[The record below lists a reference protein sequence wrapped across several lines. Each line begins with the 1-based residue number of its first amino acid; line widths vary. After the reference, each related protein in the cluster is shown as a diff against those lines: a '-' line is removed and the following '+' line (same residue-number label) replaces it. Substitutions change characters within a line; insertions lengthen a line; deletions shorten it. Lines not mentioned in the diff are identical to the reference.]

1 MLRMLMTSDLSD
13 RSGLA
18 LDRAR
23 SLAAALGMDLEI
35 LHVVDDTLPS
45 HVAQEAAQSA
55 HEVLTREASGA
66 GRVEVAFG
74 HPWRRVVERIA
85 HGRFDLVVMGAHR
98 DRGIV
103 DLFRSSVLHRCV
115 QMSETPVLVVSN
127 RPVADY
133 GKVMVGASFARR
145 DVETALLASKLAGGA
160 PVRIV
165 HAYRVPFGGLGHR
178 MDETGDITK
187 RDRDEIEA
195 PMLFQLEEMRRWL
208 EAESVEADCALL
220 EGRTT
225 SALIA
230 AVAQEGIDLL
240 AIGRHGAEGHAPM
253 TMGRVASELLSYL
266 PCDLLVHPGRFPRE
280 D

>member
-1 MLRMLMTSDLSD
+1 M
-13 RSGLA
+13 
-18 LDRAR
+18 
-23 SLAAALGMDLEI
+23 
-35 LHVVDDTLPS
+35 
-45 HVAQEAAQSA
+45 
-55 HEVLTREASGA
+55 
-66 GRVEVAFG
+66 
-74 HPWRRVVERIA
+74 
-85 HGRFDLVVMGAHR
+85 
-98 DRGIV
+98 
-103 DLFRSSVLHRCV
+103 
-115 QMSETPVLVVSN
+115 
-127 RPVADY
+127 
-133 GKVMVGASFARR
+133 
-145 DVETALLASKLAGGA
+145 
-160 PVRIV
+160 RIV

-208 EAESVEADCALL
+208 EAESVEADCALR

-266 PCDLLVHPGRFPRE
+266 PCDQLVHPGRFPRE